1 MTVRVCVDAKT
12 NYIDR
17 IFDYSV
23 PKELENKVK
32 VGARVEVPFGVS
44 NKRYIGYIVPGE
56 GNVEQRKLKNILSVL
71 DDEPFIDVARLR
83 EAYKIGRRYF
93 STFADAIKLY
103 MPPGA
108 ATQITEEIMLVN
120 ENSII
125 SPEGKTENEIVRVLL
140 EYGAMKY
147 DKLKSIIGK
156 NIRPSL
162 NRLEE
167 EGLIKREF
175 NSKEKI
181 SEKYITVVSLCDKG
195 FDSEKLG
202 KTASAQRRA
211 INVLRECEFLSI
223 PDLCMFAGCTPSAVR
238 AICEKGIAIKRNIE
252 IKRVPYKN
260 KKIIDNN
267 RFTLTEEQREALSII
282 RNTIVF
288 PKKPVLL
295 YGITGS
301 GKTEVFIRAIEFVLE
316 KGKGA
321 IVLVPEISL
330 THQMMGR
337 FIERFGHEVALLH
350 SGLSDGERFDEY
362 KRIREGGAKVVVGA
376 RSAVFAPVNNL
387 GLIVVD
393 EEHEDT
399 YKSETGVR
407 YDAREVARIRAGEEG
422 AAVLFASAT
431 PSIESF
437 HRASAGDY
445 TLCTMKNRYNG
456 VMLPKTIVADMREEL
471 KNGNRSPFSDALKR
485 EIYKNLSCGEQ
496 TILLLNRRGYST
508 FVSCRSCG
516 YTESCPNCSISLT
529 YHKKGSYL
537 MCHYCGHKKVVPSI
551 CPECGSKAIKGFG
564 TGTQKIEEKI
574 MEEFPGASVI
584 RMDVDTTSKKDSH
597 EKILD
602 SFENEGI
609 DILLG
614 TQMIAKG
621 LDFKNVSLVG
631 VLAADQI
638 LNMGDYRAAEKTFNL
653 ITQVCGRS
661 GRGDKRGRAVIQTY
675 MPESSTII
683 YAAAQNYEN
692 FYKEEITLRKAL
704 CYPPFTAII
713 NVTVTGDNNEKVKN
727 AAVSICN
734 EITEK
739 SSGMGVQVY
748 KAAPCYID
756 KIKNK
761 YRWHFWLKSGKGKEI
776 SELLCEIAE
785 KEKQVSVTIDRNPVS
800 F

>member
-12 NYIDR
+12 HYIDR

-23 PKELENKVK
+23 PEELRHMAK
-32 VGARVEVPFGVS
+32 VGARVEVPFGAG

-56 GNVEQRKLKNILSVL
+56 GNGERRKLKNILSVL
-71 DDEPFIDVARLR
+71 DDEPLIDVARLR
-83 EAYKIGRRYF
+83 EAYRIGRRYF

-108 ATQITEEIMLVN
+108 STEVTEEIRLIKDKSSV
-120 ENSII
+120 ST
-125 SPEGKTENEIVRVLL
+125 EGKTENEIIRVLL
-140 EYGAMKY
+140 EYGNLKY
-147 DKLKSIIGK
+147 DKLKNIIGK
-156 NIRPSL
+156 NIRSSL

-167 EGLIKREF
+167 EGLIERDF

-181 SEKYITVVSLCDKG
+181 CEKYITVVSLCDKD
-195 FDSEKLG
+195 FDTEKLR

-238 AICEKGIAIKRNIE
+238 AICEKGIAEKRNIE

-260 KKIIDNN
+260 KKIIDKN
-267 RFTLTEEQREALSII
+267 RFILTEEQINALSMINKTII
-282 RNTIVF
+282 I
-288 PKKPVLL
+288 PEKPVLL

-301 GKTEVFIRAIEFVLE
+301 GKTEVFIRAIEFVLA

-350 SGLSDGERFDEY
+350 SALSDGERFDEY

-376 RSAVFAPVNNL
+376 RSAVFAPIKNL

-431 PSIESF
+431 PSIDSYYK
-437 HRASAGDY
+437 ACAGDY

-456 VMLPKTIVADMREEL
+456 VMLPKTIVTDMREEL
-471 KNGNRSPFSDALKR
+471 KNGNRSPFSNALKR
-485 EIYKNLSCGEQ
+485 EINENLNCGEQ

-529 YHKKGSYL
+529 YHKNGDSL
-537 MCHYCGHKKVVPSI
+537 MCHYCGHKKMIPNT

-564 TGTQKIEEKI
+564 TGTQRIEEKLA
-574 MEEFPGASVI
+574 EEFPGASVI

-602 SFENEGI
+602 SFENDGI

-614 TQMIAKG
+614 TQMISKG

-661 GRGDKRGRAVIQTY
+661 GRGDKRGRAVIQSY
-675 MPESSTII
+675 MPENSTII
-683 YAAAQNYEN
+683 FAAAQNYEN

-713 NVTVTGDNNEKVKN
+713 NVTVTGDNNETVKN
-727 AAVSICN
+727 TAVSICN

-739 SSGMGVQVY
+739 SSDMGVQVY
-748 KAAPCYID
+748 RAAPCYID

-761 YRWHFWLKSGKGKEI
+761 YRWHFWLKSAGGKEI
-776 SELLCEIAE
+776 SELLCEVAE
-785 KEKQVSVTIDRNPVS
+785 REKLVSVTIDRNPVS